1 MRCSRALLR
10 ARGGT
15 RCHARRAA
23 ASRIRTTR
31 QRSGRRSALWA
42 RARRGCPRRR
52 GSVGQRGGSYWLGSC
67 FLRRRGVRIE
77 GLVLEVLV
85 VPARRDR
92 VGVSSARVKVR
103 RPTCAHE
110 RPWLRARAACRRLP
124 PSSLWRTYTI
134 HGASPH
140 TSAPSAGWGTG
151 GMARTLSSAGVAP
164 AAVARA
170 AGSAADAAAARL
182 SMAEPAHS
190 FSPRARTVPPRHRHA
205 ACTPRPTP
213 RPPPHSLPAAARRPT
228 LGRRSR
234 RPLAPGGAPRAPP
247 SNRMRRRHGSEELN
261 SNACGNERTLN

>member
-85 VPARRDR
+85 VPARGDR

-103 RPTCAHE
+103 RPTCAHG

-164 AAVARA
+164 AAAARA

-205 ACTPRPTP
+205 A
-213 RPPPHSLPAAARRPT
+213 
-228 LGRRSR
+228 
-234 RPLAPGGAPRAPP
+234 APRAPP
-247 SNRMRRRHGSEELN
+247 SLPPGRRPQAHARPPQQAPARPGRCAARAPIKPHATQTSKELN
-261 SNACGNERTLN
+261 SNACACGNERTLY

>member
-77 GLVLEVLV
+77 GIVLEVLV
-85 VPARRDR
+85 VPARGDR
-92 VGVSSARVKVR
+92 VGVSSACVKVR
-103 RPTCAHE
+103 RPTCAHG

-164 AAVARA
+164 AAAARA

-182 SMAEPAHS
+182 SMAEPPPTPSLPARVLCRRATATPPAPPAPPPGPPLTPS
-190 FSPRARTVPPRHRHA
+190 RPPPAGARSAAAAGARSPRAVCC
-205 ACTPRPTP
+205 AC
-213 RPPPHSLPAAARRPT
+213 
-228 LGRRSR
+228 
-234 RPLAPGGAPRAPP
+234 P
-247 SNRMRRRHGSEELN
+247 SNRMRRRHPKN
-261 SNACGNERTLN
+261 